1 MFYEDIHGKTP
12 FDHLVEKQLHG
23 FIEHLMPS
31 YTRNRKWQASSPLVH
46 WPLFAFAPDYAGP
59 TYPRDPYQAW
69 EISREL
75 AESWEPHRFTRKLVT
90 NQQRDEIAVMY
101 VQEQAIS
108 TETLLL
114 TLEQVEE

>member
-1 MFYEDIHGKTP
+1 MEHLVRPVIERAPHVMFYEDTDGKTP
-12 FDHLVEKQLHG
+12 LDHVVEKQLHG

-46 WPLFAFAPDYAGP
+46 WPLFAFASDYAGP

-75 AESWEPHRFTRKLVT
+75 SESVKSRQFTRKLVT
-90 NQQRDEIAVMY
+90 REQREEVVMMY
-101 VQEQAIS
+101 VRE
-108 TETLLL
+108 
-114 TLEQVEE
+114 